1 MNKDKASSEQTI
13 DSANGLDE
21 WIVHLKRKGNCKIY
35 DHVIELMDNFHR
47 EVRIEVLSKKLSD
60 TEILLVSEKI
70 RSAITAYEYDNPRST
85 DIFQLCLTLRPNSI
99 QSVGIWSRF

>member
-21 WIVHLKRKGNCKIY
+21 WIVHLKRKENKIY

-70 RSAITAYEYDNPRST
+70 RSAITAYEYDNPN
-85 DIFQLCLTLRPNSI
+85 RPTFFS
-99 QSVGIWSRF
+99 SALP